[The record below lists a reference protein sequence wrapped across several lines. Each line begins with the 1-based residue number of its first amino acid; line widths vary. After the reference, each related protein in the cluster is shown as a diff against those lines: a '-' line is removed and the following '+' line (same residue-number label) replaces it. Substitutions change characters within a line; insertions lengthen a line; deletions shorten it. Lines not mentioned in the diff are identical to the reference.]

1 MTTPTVAWL
10 RELAEKLKHSELQYI
25 GLRALAQGLLDPR
38 EVANAELQDADYQ
51 ANAMLQAGLHLM
63 LVVEALRELEP
74 FAGNDG
80 LSPLHDLATAIME
93 LDRGQHSP
101 FLQPRS
107 SVSSGGDSVARNYIK
122 AHAVLGVRLL
132 KEIGIGQMAA
142 CKLVAKIFGDAG
154 VRGRKRSEEGVMLS
168 PTTIDDWTAKLDSN
182 GARLVSMMFEDM
194 LNKPGWPWSQEQVT
208 ELIKQMAASP
218 LIQTKIRYPP
228 HPTGQYFSHP

>member
-1 MTTPTVAWL
+1 MTRPTTAWL
-10 RELAEKLKHSELQYI
+10 NGLAEKLKHSELKYI

-38 EVANAELQDADYQ
+38 DVANAELQDADYQ

-74 FAGNDG
+74 FEGNDG

-132 KEIGIGQMAA
+132 REIGMGQVAA

-154 VRGRKRSEEGVMLS
+154 IRGRKRSEEGAMLS
-168 PTTIDDWTAKLDSN
+168 HTTVDDWTSHLDDDGTKFLNLMLDSM
-182 GARLVSMMFEDM
+182 A
-194 LNKPGWPWSQEQVT
+194 NKPWRPSSKKQAT
-208 ELIKQMAASP
+208 EFITQMAESP
-218 LIQTKIRYPP
+218 LIQTKIR
-228 HPTGQYFSHP
+228 